1 MSLSRRTSLLHTVCV
16 GVSVAAVAI
25 LYLSPAIVG
34 ADVVEIVTE
43 VYEYRIDEEQQ
54 IGLFHSW
61 ESHRGDLQQFDV
73 DLPGTELIGA
83 DPIPGVD
90 LSIESLSILWG
101 NMRSRLKAAVRE
113 GDAVLISNPILIVEE
128 NTTGQIVSGE
138 AFKITEFEGRG
149 TISKLRET
157 DVNTGVKLY
166 FTPTVYREEYIILS
180 IRAEVSEVREQFVE
194 FVTPDGRRYE
204 LPQISKRTAQT
215 VVILRSGEFFYI
227 GGLIQ
232 ESERNQERGVPGLAN
247 LPLIGRAFKGTNSR
261 TVTTETIF
269 HVEPRILEPGEGSS
283 AYKRFFGEPLRPPS
297 ELSEEEVRQI
307 SNMLP
312 SKPDA
317 SLVDV
322 GKSSGGAQE

>member
-1 MSLSRRTSLLHTVCV
+1 MNRAGNVLLLRMLTAAATVSILSLGSHVV
-16 GVSVAAVAI
+16 KGEVIEVA
-25 LYLSPAIVG
+25 
-34 ADVVEIVTE
+34 TE
-43 VYEYRIDEEQQ
+43 VYEYRIDEEKQ

-61 ESHRGDLQQFDV
+61 EPHRGDLKQFNV
-73 DLPGTELIGA
+73 SLPGTELTGA

-90 LSIESLSILWG
+90 LNVESLSILWG
-101 NMRSRLKAAVRE
+101 NLRSRLRAAVRE
-113 GDAVLISNPILIVEE
+113 GDALLISNPILIVEE

-149 TISKLRET
+149 TISKLKET

-166 FTPTVYREEYIILS
+166 FTPTVYREDYIILS

-215 VVILRSGEFFYI
+215 VVILRSGASFYI

-232 ESERNQERGVPGLAN
+232 ESEREQERGVPGLAN
-247 LPLIGRAFKGTNSR
+247 LPMLGRAFKGTNSR

-269 HVEPRILEPGEGSS
+269 YVQPRILNPGEGSS
-283 AYKRFFGEPLRPPS
+283 AYERLFGEPLSPPRG
-297 ELSEEEVRQI
+297 LSEEDVINI
-307 SNMLP
+307 SRLLP

-317 SLVDV
+317 SLVNAENP
-322 GKSSGGAQE
+322 SGAAAK